1 MMSKVKISVS
11 VKDDHLDHLLKVAAD
26 LKSAGMD
33 VEQTMPNIGIVG
45 GSIESNQVDKLYQIA
60 GVDSVESEQGY
71 QLAPPNSPVQ

>member
-1 MMSKVKISVS
+1 MSKVKISVC
-11 VKDDHLDHLLKVAAD
+11 VKDDHIDHMLKVTED

-33 VEQTMPNIGIVG
+33 IEHTMPNIGIVD
-45 GSIESNQVDKLYQIA
+45 GSIESNQVEKLYQIV